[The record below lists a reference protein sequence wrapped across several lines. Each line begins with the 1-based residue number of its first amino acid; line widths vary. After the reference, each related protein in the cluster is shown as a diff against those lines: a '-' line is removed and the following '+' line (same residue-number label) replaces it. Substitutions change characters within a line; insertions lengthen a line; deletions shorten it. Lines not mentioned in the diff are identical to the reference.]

1 MDVLKN
7 LYQNKE
13 NINRQRNTL
22 MNNWLNVCFHLNIC
36 AHKTEPQPRVRLY
49 APWWYRHYH
58 NTDEEIGKYL
68 LSKTYRL

>member
-1 MDVLKN
+1 
-7 LYQNKE
+7 
-13 NINRQRNTL
+13 

-49 APWWYRHYH
+49 APWWYRHYR